1 MNSQGPHMK
10 LPRIGVVGVGHLG
23 KAHARILAGMPD
35 VDLVGVVDVQRA
47 QAIRVAQDHGTQAF
61 TDYRELAPLVDA
73 AIIAVPTINHH
84 AVACEYLS
92 RGIALLVEKPL
103 ASTVTEANQLVD
115 LARRKGVLLQV
126 GHIERFNPVFQ
137 ALQSCPLRPAYLRVE
152 RLGPFS
158 GRSLDIGV
166 VLDLMIHDLDLV
178 QTLVNARVQ
187 TVSASGMTLLGGRE
201 DVVHARLTF
210 ANGCVADLSASR
222 VHPTPVRRLTAWGP
236 EGFVE
241 ADFIERTLT
250 LTQPSSV
257 LRQPG
262 FDARELDAHSL
273 AALRNGLHG
282 RYLDTVRQDCV
293 GGDQLT
299 HELTEFLHCLRAG
312 STPRVDGSVG
322 RDAVALA
329 EQVLLGLQQHHC
341 APSGR
346 PLFTHTGQD
355 QAA

>member
-1 MNSQGPHMK
+1 MK

-23 KAHARILAGMPD
+23 KAHARILAGMPE

-47 QAIRVAQDHGTQAF
+47 QAVRVAQDHGAQAF

-73 AIIAVPTINHH
+73 AVIAVPTVNHH

-103 ASTVTEANQLVD
+103 TPGVAEADQLVD
-115 LARRKGVLLQV
+115 LATRKDVLLQV
-126 GHIERFNPVFQ
+126 GHIERFNPVYQ
-137 ALQSCPLRPAYLRVE
+137 ALQSCPLRPAYIRAE

-178 QTLVNARVQ
+178 QTLVGARVQ
-187 TVSASGMTLLGGRE
+187 TVSASGMTLLGGHE

-210 ANGCVADLSASR
+210 ANGSVADLSASR
-222 VHPTPVRRLTAWGP
+222 VHPTAVRRLTAWGP
-236 EGFVE
+236 EGFAD

-250 LTQPSSV
+250 LTQPTPT

-262 FDARELDAHSL
+262 FDARQLDSSGL
-273 AALRNGLHG
+273 ASLRNGLQG
-282 RYLDTVRQDCV
+282 RFLDTVRRDCV

-299 HELTEFLHCLRAG
+299 HELTEFVHCLRFG
-312 STPRVDGSVG
+312 SKPRVDGSVG

-329 EQVLLGLQQHHC
+329 EQVLLALEQHHC
-341 APSGR
+341 APSAR